1 MGLSSLGVGSGLDAN
16 ALVQSIMKAEQVP
29 LNSLNNKK
37 VDLNSKLTAY
47 AQVKSNLS
55 PFQSAIADLS
65 SAQNFQSFSVSSND
79 PASISSSVSGT
90 PTAGLYNVEVTQ
102 LAQGQKLFS
111 QGVASVDTVIGTGTV
126 SFSFGSVSGGT
137 LSSDGKYQ
145 DATFSN
151 NGNPVKTISIDSSNN
166 TLVGIRNAINASGF
180 GVTASIVNDGSSA
193 TPYHLVVT
201 NTKTGET
208 QSMKIS
214 VSNQATGSTGLS
226 DFLNYDP
233 SENAGQA
240 FSQVRKAQ
248 NAILKVDG
256 ISISKPSNT
265 ITDAIEGV
273 SLTLNKINT
282 GNPSSIYI
290 TKDTSAL
297 STKLQTV
304 VKQYNNLIAFIDTQ
318 TKYDTTQKK
327 GAVLFGE
334 ASLRS
339 IKNQLR
345 SILTS
350 SVPQGTGKYVSLN
363 QLGIS
368 FQKDGTLAI
377 DATKMQTALD
387 SSPEDIG
394 KLFAP
399 SATTTDSKIV
409 YNSGTNATKTGTYA
423 VNITQLAS
431 QGTLTGNSA
440 PGLTINS
447 GVNDSLAV
455 SLNGVS
461 TTINLASGTY
471 SSVAALASE
480 IQSKING
487 YSGFSDLGF
496 AVTVS
501 VVNGIL
507 KITANRFG
515 SNSTIT
521 LSGNGAES
529 ILGGSGI
536 ATTGTN
542 LAGTINGKTAIS
554 SGQSLVGASG
564 DDSEGLSIKVTGGD
578 IGSRGTISYSS
589 GIASKL
595 SQTLST
601 YTTTNGLITARTD
614 GITTSIKKLDDDIS
628 RMQDRLTKL
637 QKYYQNQFSKLDS
650 IMSNLNTTSTSLTQQ
665 LNSLPNSNNSN
676 NKSK

>member
-55 PFQSAIADLS
+55 PLQSAIADLS
-65 SAQNFQSFSVSSND
+65 SPQNFQSFSVSSND

-137 LSSDGKYQ
+137 LTSAGKYQ

-151 NGNPVKTISIDSSNN
+151 NGNPVKTITIDSSNN
-166 TLVGIRNAINASGF
+166 TLAGIRNAINASGF
-180 GVTASIVNDGSSA
+180 GVTASIVNDGSS

-201 NTKTGET
+201 NTQTGET

-214 VSNQATGSTGLS
+214 VSNQASDSTGLS

-233 SENAGQA
+233 SQNDGQA

-248 NAILKVDG
+248 NAILKIDG
-256 ISISKPSNT
+256 ISISKSSNT

-273 SLTLNKINT
+273 SLTLNKTNT

-304 VKQYNNLIAFIDTQ
+304 VKQYNSLISFIDTQ
-318 TKYDTTQKK
+318 TKYDVTQKK

-339 IKNQLR
+339 IKNQIR

-350 SVPQGTGKYVSLN
+350 SVPKGTGKFVSLN
-363 QLGIS
+363 QLGIT
-368 FQKDGTLAI
+368 FQKDGTLSI
-377 DATKMQTALD
+377 DAAKMQTALD
-387 SSPEDIG
+387 NNSQDIA

-399 SATTTDSKIV
+399 TASTTDSKII
-409 YNSGTNATKTGTYA
+409 YNSSTNATKTGTYA
-423 VNITQLAS
+423 VNISQLAT
-431 QGTLTGNSA
+431 QGTLTGNST
-440 PGLTINS
+440 PGLTISS

-455 SLNGVS
+455 SLNGLS

-487 YSGFSDLGF
+487 YSGFSDLGY

-501 VVNGIL
+501 VANGII
-507 KITANRFG
+507 KITSNRFG
-515 SNSTIT
+515 TNSTIT

-529 ILGGSGI
+529 ILGGSGT
-536 ATTGTN
+536 ATTGAN
-542 LAGTINGKTAIS
+542 LVGTINGKTAIA

-564 DDSEGLSIKVTGGD
+564 DNSEGLSIKVTGD
-578 IGSRGTISYSS
+578 EIGARGTISYSS
-589 GIASKL
+589 GIASNL
-595 SQTLST
+595 NQTLNT
-601 YTTTNGLITARTD
+601 YTTSNGLITARTD
-614 GITTSIKKLDDDIS
+614 GINTSIKKLNDDIS
-628 RMQDRLTKL
+628 KMQDRLTKL
-637 QKYYQNQFSKLDS
+637 QKYYENQFSKLDS
-650 IMSNLNTTSTSLTQQ
+650 IMSNLTTTSTSLTQQ
-665 LNSLPNSNNSN
+665 LNSLPNSNTNNS
-676 NKSK
+676 KSK